1 MALPLNFEK
10 GGGLLPVIIQDFH
23 SGKVLMLGFM
33 NPEALEKTYQ
43 TGKVFFYSRTRGK
56 LWMKGET
63 SGHTLEVREILV
75 DCDLD
80 TLLIKVEPK
89 GPVCHE
95 GYFSCFY
102 RKMDKEGK
110 LEVIEKRLKDPEEIY
125 GKGA

>member
-33 NPEALEKTYQ
+33 NQEALEKTYQ

-80 TLLIKVEPK
+80 TLLIKVESK

-95 GYFSCFY
+95 GYLSCFY
-102 RKMDKEGK
+102 RKINEEGE